1 MELLEA
7 GFTDFLR
14 VGSRKRISHDLFPF
28 TLHCLQKDE
37 DDISEMKEM
46 LKNSKDPDEQ
56 RAVCSPINHSLFYVL
71 MIVI

>member
-7 GFTDFLR
+7 GYTDFLR
-14 VGSRKRISHDLFPF
+14 VGSRKRIAHDLFPF

-56 RAVCSPINHSLFYVL
+56 RAVCFDSSQSIHHYH
-71 MIVI
+71 